1 MSGSIGDLLY
11 GIHRYFP
18 NIVILTLL
26 VGGLAMGK
34 IAWLMVA
41 LGCIVIVLSVVF
53 IQYLLKIPFSGYSAI
68 PGVAAIQACSL
79 LPSGPG
85 DSYSNL
91 PSMWVTLTTFF
102 AAYILRNAMNV
113 YTTKPQNVSNETI
126 QVQQRKGVGIISM
139 LAVAILYLVLM
150 VGRYMT
156 GCESIGGL
164 LVGIVI
170 GAFMGYTVWWPI
182 LNACGASVYP
192 DIHGV
197 MIGLTPGALHN
208 VPQACMVAS
217 N

>member
-1 MSGSIGDLLY
+1 MDMLY

-18 NIVILTLL
+18 NIVILTLF

-41 LGCIVIVLSVVF
+41 LGALVLVLGNVF
-53 IQYLLKIPFSGYSAI
+53 VQYLLRIPLSGYSAI
-68 PGVAAIQACSL
+68 PGVAAIQACSM
-79 LPSGPG
+79 LPNGPG
-85 DSYSNL
+85 ESYSNL

-102 AAYILRNAMNV
+102 AAYIMRNAVNV
-113 YTTKPQNVSNETI
+113 YTTKPQNVSNEAI

-139 LAVAILYLVLM
+139 LAVVILYLVLM

-156 GCESIGGL
+156 GCESVGGV
-164 LVGIVI
+164 LVGVVL
-170 GAFMGYTVWWPI
+170 GAVMGYSVWWPI

-208 VPQACMVAS
+208 VPQACMVSS

>member
-1 MSGSIGDLLY
+1 MDLLY

-41 LGCIVIVLSVVF
+41 LGAIVLVLANTFV
-53 IQYLLKIPFSGYSAI
+53 QYLLRIPLSGYSAI
-68 PGVAAIQACSL
+68 PGVAAIQACSM

-85 DSYSNL
+85 ESYSNL

-102 AAYILRNAMNV
+102 AAYIMRNAVNI
-113 YTTKPQNVSNETI
+113 YTTKPQNVSNEAI

-139 LAVAILYLVLM
+139 MAVVILYLVLM

-164 LVGIVI
+164 LVGVVL
-170 GAFMGYTVWWPI
+170 GAVMGYTVWWPI
-182 LNACGASVYP
+182 LNACGPSVYP

-208 VPQACMVAS
+208 VPQACMVSS

>member
-1 MSGSIGDLLY
+1 MSGNIVDMLY

-26 VGGLAMGK
+26 VGGLAMGR

-41 LGCIVIVLSVVF
+41 LGAIVLVLGNVF
-53 IQYLLKIPFSGYSAI
+53 VQYLLRIPFSGYSSI
-68 PGVAAIQACSL
+68 PGVAAIQACSM

-113 YTTKPQNVSNETI
+113 YTTKPQNVSNDAI

-164 LVGIVI
+164 LVGVVF
-170 GAFMGYTVWWPI
+170 GAVMGYTVWWPI

>member
-1 MSGSIGDLLY
+1 MSGNIVDLLY

-41 LGCIVIVLSVVF
+41 LGAIVLVLANTFV
-53 IQYLLKIPFSGYSAI
+53 QYLLRIPLSGYSAI
-68 PGVAAIQACSL
+68 PGVAAIQACSM

-85 DSYSNL
+85 ESYSNL

-102 AAYILRNAMNV
+102 AAYIMRNAVNI
-113 YTTKPQNVSNETI
+113 YTTKPQNVSNEAI

-139 LAVAILYLVLM
+139 MAVVILYLVLM

-164 LVGIVI
+164 LVGVVL
-170 GAFMGYTVWWPI
+170 GAVMGYTVWWPI
-182 LNACGASVYP
+182 LNACGPSVYP

-208 VPQACMVAS
+208 VPQACMVSS